1 MKRTAN
7 PAAAFGKL
15 LALLPAAAMV
25 IVAIVPDAAAQGR
38 PKTLLDMLFGRRE
51 APPDYYY
58 YEPPPR
64 RTMRPSKPSSRR
76 QSDSGGSTRSRAPVV
91 ADAPS
96 RPPAPPPV
104 EKKPDAKIVLVV
116 GDFIGGGLAEGLEEA
131 LAQNPNVRVVSRT
144 NGSSG
149 FVRTD
154 HYDWQANINGI
165 LDEEKPAAVV
175 VMIGAND
182 RQPITMKGASYDAR
196 TPDWTTEY
204 TRRVDNFVN
213 TIRKAGYPLV
223 WVGQPPFKPRGM
235 SQDILAFNEIYRNA
249 TEKAGGSFAD
259 VWDGFVDES
268 GNFALSG
275 FDINGQT
282 ARLRANDGINI
293 TQAGKRKLAFYAEKP
308 LRQIL
313 GGALS
318 PDATAKPDDLPQP
331 QPETAK
337 IPAKI
342 DRIAP
347 VSLRD
352 LDLEGSN
359 ELLGAQLGKTPA
371 PIKSA
376 RDLLVI
382 DGVAAKPQPGRADDF
397 TWPRKPTL
405 TAKQP
410 VPTDNT
416 TTGTTP
422 R

>member
-1 MKRTAN
+1 VKRTAN
-7 PAAAFGKL
+7 TAASIWKL
-15 LALLPAAAMV
+15 LALLLAAATIV
-25 IVAIVPDAAAQGR
+25 IAVIPEASAQGR
-38 PKTLLDMLFGRRE
+38 PKTLLDLLFGRRE

-58 YEPPPR
+58 YEPPR
-64 RTMRPSKPSSRR
+64 RRAVRPSKPSTRSR
-76 QSDSGGSTRSRAPVV
+76 SDSGSTRSRAPAV
-91 ADAPS
+91 ADTPS
-96 RPPAPPPV
+96 RPAAPPPV
-104 EKKPDAKIVLVV
+104 EKDPDAKVVLVI
-116 GDFIGGGLAEGLEEA
+116 GDFIGGGLADGLEEA
-131 LAQNPNVRVVSRT
+131 LAQNPNIRIANRV

-154 HYDWQANINGI
+154 YYDWPSKIKAI

-182 RQPITMKGASYDAR
+182 RQPIAMADTSYEPR
-196 TPDWTTEY
+196 TPDWTAEY
-204 TRRVDNFVN
+204 TKRVDSFVN

-293 TQAGKRKLAFYAEKP
+293 TQAGKRKLAFYVEKP
-308 LRQIL
+308 LRQLL
-313 GGALS
+313 GGAFS
-318 PDATAKPDDLPQP
+318 PDATPKPGDLPQP
-331 QPETAK
+331 QPETTK

-352 LDLEGSN
+352 IDLDGSD
-359 ELLGAQLGKTPA
+359 ELLGAHLGKTPA
-371 PIKSA
+371 PVKSA

-382 DGVAAKPQPGRADDF
+382 DGIAAKPQPGRADDF
-397 TWPRKPTL
+397 RWPRKPTL

-410 VPTDNT
+410 VPTDDT

-422 R
+422 

>member
-1 MKRTAN
+1 M
-7 PAAAFGKL
+7 L
-15 LALLPAAAMV
+15 IIAAM
-25 IVAIVPDAAAQGR
+25 PDASAQGR
-38 PKTLLDMLFGRRE
+38 PKTLLDLFFGRRE

-58 YEPPPR
+58 DPPPR
-64 RTMRPSKPSSRR
+64 RVTRPSKPSTRNRST
-76 QSDSGGSTRSRAPVV
+76 SGRSTRSRAPAV
-91 ADAPS
+91 ADTPS
-96 RPPAPPPV
+96 RPPAPAPV
-104 EKKPDAKIVLVV
+104 EKNPDAKTVLVI

-131 LAQNPNVRVVSRT
+131 LAQNPDVRVANRV

-154 HYDWQANINGI
+154 HYDWPAKIKGI
-165 LDEEKPAAVV
+165 LDEEKPAAIV

-182 RQPITMKGASYDAR
+182 RQPITIEGTSQDPR
-196 TPDWTTEY
+196 TPTWTAEY
-204 TRRVDNFVN
+204 TKRVEGFVD
-213 TIRKAGYPLV
+213 TIKKAGYPLV

-308 LRQIL
+308 LRQLL
-313 GGALS
+313 GDALS
-318 PDATAKPDDLPQP
+318 PDAAPKPGDLPQP
-331 QPETAK
+331 PPETAK

-347 VSLRD
+347 VSLKD
-352 LDLEGSN
+352 LDLDSGN
-359 ELLGAQLGKTPA
+359 ELLGAHLGKSLA

-410 VPTDNT
+410 VPTDDT

-422 R
+422 